1 MLKYLA
7 KRILIFIPTLLAI
20 SLSAFIISI
29 SAPADP
35 VEKLS
40 SSADKEGAANQQ
52 SNATKKTKQEL
63 RKKLGL
69 DLPVFYFSF
78 GSVSDCDTLYKVAD
92 KDHSACL
99 SELSHYYGNWEDVS
113 NYFHQLNE
121 AQFSH
126 SNLILDDIFEQNK
139 GVDGRPA
146 YSKNEINDVITE
158 SNFEINSMLETA
170 NPNVIASKF
179 NSLDTLYS
187 KYSFLSPV
195 KNEFEKSKLLYD
207 EMLSK
212 QSSWKSYIPKIIWY
226 GSKNQ
231 YHFWLFG
238 DGEQRKGVV
247 RGDFGFSY
255 IDSQPINT
263 KIWSKVWISFSFSLL
278 SVIFAYI
285 VSIPLGIYSAY
296 KKDTK
301 FDRITSIVVFVL
313 YSMPGFFIGVLLL
326 YTFANPDTLRWF
338 PVSGI
343 QDPTLYD
350 PSWSMLEK
358 IKHRVP
364 YFILPLITYT
374 YSSFAFLSRI
384 MRVGVIDVFGQDYI
398 RTARA
403 KGLGEGK
410 VVMKHALRNSLLPI
424 ITVFANI
431 FPLAIGGSVIIETI
445 FTIPGMGFEIYSSI
459 LNSDYPMIVAVFTII
474 GFLTM
479 VGYLV
484 ADILYAVVDPR
495 ISYK

>member
-20 SLSAFIISI
+20 SLLAFIISI

-78 GSVSDCDTLYKVAD
+78 GSFSDCDTLYRVAD

-99 SELSHYYGNWEDVS
+99 EELSHYYGNWDDVF
-113 NYFHQLNE
+113 NYFNQLSIT
-121 AQFSH
+121 QLSH
-126 SNLILDDIFEQNK
+126 SKLKLDDIFEVNK
-139 GVDGRPA
+139 DMEGRSI

-170 NPNVIASKF
+170 NPKVIVSKF
-179 NSLDTLYS
+179 NSLDTLYNN
-187 KYSFLSPV
+187 YTFLSPV
-195 KNEFEKSKLLYD
+195 KIEFDKSKLLYN
-207 EMLSK
+207 EMLSN

-238 DGEQRKGVV
+238 DGDQRKGVI

-263 KIWSKVWISFSFSLL
+263 KIWDKVWISFSFSLL
-278 SVIFAYI
+278 SVLFAYLI
-285 VSIPLGIYSAY
+285 SIPLGIYSAY

-343 QDPTLYD
+343 QDPTIYD
-350 PSWSMLEK
+350 PSWSFMQK
-358 IKHRVP
+358 VTHRAP

-403 KGLGEGK
+403 KGLGESK

-479 VGYLV
+479 IGYLV

>member
-20 SLSAFIISI
+20 SLLAFIISI

-40 SSADKEGAANQQ
+40 SSADNEGAANQQ

-78 GSVSDCDTLYKVAD
+78 GSFSDCDTLYRVAD

-99 SELSHYYGNWEDVS
+99 EELSHYYGNWDDVFS
-113 NYFHQLNE
+113 YFNQLSIT
-121 AQFSH
+121 QLSH
-126 SNLILDDIFEQNK
+126 SKLKLDDIFEMNK
-139 GVDGRPA
+139 DMEGRSI

-170 NPNVIASKF
+170 NPKVIVSKF
-179 NSLDTLYS
+179 NSLDTLYNN
-187 KYSFLSPV
+187 YTFLSPV
-195 KNEFEKSKLLYD
+195 KIEFDQSKLLYN
-207 EMLSK
+207 EMLSN

-238 DGEQRKGVV
+238 DGDQRKGVI

-263 KIWSKVWISFSFSLL
+263 KIWDKVWISFSFSLL
-278 SVIFAYI
+278 SVLFAYLI
-285 VSIPLGIYSAY
+285 SIPLGIYSAY

-343 QDPTLYD
+343 QDPTIYD
-350 PSWSMLEK
+350 PSWSFMQK
-358 IKHRVP
+358 VTHRAP

-479 VGYLV
+479 IGYLV

>member
-126 SNLILDDIFEQNK
+126 SNLVLDDIFEQNK
-139 GVDGRPA
+139 GVDGRPV

>member
-1 MLKYLA
+1 MLKYIA

-20 SLSAFIISI
+20 SLLAFIISI

-40 SSADKEGAANQQ
+40 NSADKEGAANQQ
-52 SNATKKTKQEL
+52 SNASKKTKQDL

-78 GSVSDCDTLYKVAD
+78 GSISDCDTLYKVAD
-92 KDHSACL
+92 KDHSASL

-113 NYFHQLNE
+113 AYFNQLSKT
-121 AQFSH
+121 QTSHFSLNLDEIFN
-126 SNLILDDIFEQNK
+126 SNLNS
-139 GVDGRPA
+139 DGSPV
-146 YSKNEINDVITE
+146 YSKNEINDVITQ
-158 SNFEINSMLETA
+158 SNFEVNAMLETA
-170 NPNVIASKF
+170 NPSVLESKF
-179 NSLDTLYS
+179 NSLNELYA
-187 KYSFLSPV
+187 KYSFLSGV
-195 KNEFEKSKLLYD
+195 KNEFDLAKVSYD
-207 EMLSK
+207 AMLSQ
-212 QSSWKSYIPKIIWY
+212 QSSWKSYVPQIIWY

-238 DGEQRKGVV
+238 DGENRKGVV
-247 RGDFGFSY
+247 RGDFGYSY

-263 KIWSKVWISFSFSLL
+263 KIWSKVWISFSFSIL
-278 SVIFAYI
+278 SVLFAYI
-285 VSIPLGIYSAY
+285 ISIPLGIYSAY
-296 KKDTK
+296 KKDSK
-301 FDRITSIVVFVL
+301 FDRISSIVVFVL

-343 QDPTLYD
+343 QDPTLFN
-350 PSWSMLEK
+350 PEWSFWEK
-358 IKHRVP
+358 TAHRAP

-445 FTIPGMGFEIYSSI
+445 FTIPGMGFEIYNSI

-479 VGYLV
+479 IGYLV
-484 ADILYAVVDPR
+484 ADVLYAVVDPR

>member
-1 MLKYLA
+1 MLKYIA

-20 SLSAFIISI
+20 SLLAFIISI

-40 SSADKEGAANQQ
+40 NSADKEGAANQQ
-52 SNATKKTKQEL
+52 SNASKKTKQDL

-78 GSVSDCDTLYKVAD
+78 GSISDCDTLYKVAD
-92 KDHSACL
+92 KDHSASL

-113 NYFHQLNE
+113 AYFNQLSKT
-121 AQFSH
+121 QTSHFSLNLDEIFN
-126 SNLILDDIFEQNK
+126 SNLNS
-139 GVDGRPA
+139 DGSPV
-146 YSKNEINDVITE
+146 YSKNEINDVITQ
-158 SNFEINSMLETA
+158 SNFEVNAMLETA
-170 NPNVIASKF
+170 NPSVLESKF
-179 NSLDTLYS
+179 NSLNELYA
-187 KYSFLSPV
+187 KYSFLSGV
-195 KNEFEKSKLLYD
+195 KNEFDLAKVSYD
-207 EMLSK
+207 AMLSQ
-212 QSSWKSYIPKIIWY
+212 QSSWKSYLPQIIWY

-238 DGEQRKGVV
+238 DGENRKGVV
-247 RGDFGFSY
+247 RGDFGYSY

-263 KIWSKVWISFSFSLL
+263 KIWSKVWISFSFSIL
-278 SVIFAYI
+278 SVLFAYI
-285 VSIPLGIYSAY
+285 ISIPLGIYSAY
-296 KKDTK
+296 KKDSK
-301 FDRITSIVVFVL
+301 FDRISSIVVFVL

-343 QDPTLYD
+343 QDPTLFN
-350 PSWSMLEK
+350 PEWSFWEK
-358 IKHRVP
+358 TAHRAP

-445 FTIPGMGFEIYSSI
+445 FTIPGMGFEIYNSI

-479 VGYLV
+479 IGYLV
-484 ADILYAVVDPR
+484 ADVLYAVVDPR

>member
-20 SLSAFIISI
+20 SLLAFIISI

-126 SNLILDDIFEQNK
+126 SNLVLDDIFEQNK
-139 GVDGRPA
+139 GVDGRPV